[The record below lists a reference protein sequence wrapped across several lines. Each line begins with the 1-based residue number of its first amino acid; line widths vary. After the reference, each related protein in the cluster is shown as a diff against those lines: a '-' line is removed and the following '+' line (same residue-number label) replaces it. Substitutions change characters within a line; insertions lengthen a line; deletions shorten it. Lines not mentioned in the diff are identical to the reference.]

1 MVVLNKLPEMCLE
14 VEEKKV
20 VHVRKPS
27 AEIQSLKMLLMKSI
41 FFSSDRKEIKR
52 RKRKT

>member
-41 FFSSDRKEIKR
+41 FFQVIEKR
-52 RKRKT
+52 LREGKRKT